1 MLCFQTRALDALYSS
16 ITQRNIELYR
26 HLEADTAMVQG
37 MKVLFKPVPVSGMAH
52 SMLAWTGR
60 TQQGLQHHRD

>member
-1 MLCFQTRALDALYSS
+1 MLCFETRALDALYSS

-37 MKVLFKPVPVSGMAH
+37 MKVLFKPVPVFG
-52 SMLAWTGR
+52 MLAWTGC